1 MFEKVRDWLRE
12 RREKL
17 DLFDE
22 TLVVRQDNPLYLMGP
37 MLYYFWL
44 ITVVTGVVLMLWYVP
59 TTTGAYSSIERIQNE
74 VGRTGFYLLGRPLV
88 LGGLIRGLHKYGADA
103 LITVIFLRL
112 YRMYF
117 LGEYKKP
124 GELSWMLA
132 FLGLILAM
140 ISGITG
146 YLLIWNQRAF
156 WAAKV
161 VLTVPVYF
169 DELPLIGPLKFGSM
183 IAFVFLGGPAVGQAT
198 ITRFYAIHFGISLVL
213 LILIEV
219 MFFRTRRKRINMS
232 LVPVVLF
239 LAMLVVI
246 STILPVE
253 SGRRADP
260 TRTPLPILSDWYF
273 LALYQYVKYTPPLW
287 AGLGPGLLIGFGMLV
302 PFLDRSRGR
311 RPLERPFFTVVG
323 ALAVAYFLA
332 FTALILFNIA
342 VIERDPF
349 IIMNVTLVVLV
360 LGLVWE
366 LRHRR
371 WQRETAAAGP
381 PPPARLAA
389 LGRAEGASVPP
400 AHSQVE
406 GASAG
411 GAARG

>member
-1 MFEKVRDWLRE
+1 MGEKILEWLRE
-12 RREKL
+12 RRQKL

-22 TLVVRQDNPLYLMGP
+22 TLVAHQDNPLYLMGP

-44 ITVVTGVVLMLWYVP
+44 VTVVTGVILMLWYVP
-59 TTTGAYSSIERIQNE
+59 TTTEAYSSIEHIQND
-74 VGRTGFYLLGRPLV
+74 VGRLGFLLGRPLAV
-88 LGGLIRGLHKYGADA
+88 GGLIRGLHKYGADA
-103 LITVIFLRL
+103 LITVIFLRI

-132 FLGLILAM
+132 FTGLILGM

-169 DELPLIGPLKFGSM
+169 DQLPLIGPLKFGSM

-198 ITRFYAIHFGISLVL
+198 ITRFYALHFGISLVL
-213 LILIEV
+213 LILVEV
-219 MFFRTRRKRINMS
+219 LFFRTRRKRINMS
-232 LVPVVLF
+232 LSPVVVF
-239 LAMLVVI
+239 LAMLLVI
-246 STILPVE
+246 SIVLPAE

-287 AGLGPGLLIGFGMLV
+287 AGLGPGLLIGLGMLV

-323 ALAVAYFLA
+323 ALAVLYFLA

-349 IIMNVTLVVLV
+349 IIMWITLVVLS
-360 LGLVWE
+360 LGFLWE
-366 LRHRR
+366 VQYRR
-371 WQRETAAAGP
+371 AQKRAVAAASP
-381 PPPARLAA
+381 SSPARA
-389 LGRAEGASVPP
+389 P
-400 AHSQVE
+400 AH
-406 GASAG
+406 G
-411 GAARG
+411 

>member
-1 MFEKVRDWLRE
+1 MGEKVLEWLRE
-12 RREKL
+12 RRQKL

-22 TLVVRQDNPLYLMGP
+22 TLVAHQDNPMYLMGP

-44 ITVVTGVVLMLWYVP
+44 VTVVTGVILMLWYEP

-74 VGRTGFYLLGRPLV
+74 VGRLGFFLGRPLA
-88 LGGLIRGLHKYGADA
+88 LGGLIRGLHKYGGDA
-103 LITVIFLRL
+103 LITVIFLRI

-117 LGEYKKP
+117 LAEYKKP
-124 GELSWMLA
+124 GELSWILA
-132 FLGLILAM
+132 FTGLILAM

-169 DELPLIGPLKFGSM
+169 DQLPLIGPLKFGSM
-183 IAFVFLGGPAVGQAT
+183 IAFLFLGGPAVGQAT
-198 ITRFYAIHFGISLVL
+198 ITRFYALHFGISLVL
-213 LILIEV
+213 LILVEV
-219 MFFRTRRKRINMS
+219 LFFRTRRKRINMS
-232 LVPVVLF
+232 LAPVVVF
-239 LAMLVVI
+239 LAMLLVI
-246 STILPVE
+246 SIVLPAE

-287 AGLGPGLLIGFGMLV
+287 AGLGPGLLIGLGMLV

-323 ALAVAYFLA
+323 ALAVLYFLA

-349 IIMNVTLVVLV
+349 IIMWITLVVLS
-360 LGLVWE
+360 LGFLWE
-366 LRHRR
+366 LQYRR
-371 WQRETAAAGP
+371 AQKRAVATASPSA
-381 PPPARLAA
+381 PARAPVH
-389 LGRAEGASVPP
+389 G
-400 AHSQVE
+400 
-406 GASAG
+406 
-411 GAARG
+411 

>member
-1 MFEKVRDWLRE
+1 MGEKVLDWLRE
-12 RREKL
+12 RRQKL

-22 TLVVRQDNPLYLMGP
+22 TVVAHQDNPLYLMRP

-44 ITVVTGVVLMLWYVP
+44 VTVVTGVILMLWYEP
-59 TTTGAYSSIERIQNE
+59 TTTGAYSSIERIQND
-74 VGRTGFYLLGRPLV
+74 VGRLGVLLGRPLA

-103 LITVIFLRL
+103 LITVIFLRI

-132 FLGLILAM
+132 FTGLILGM

-169 DELPLIGPLKFGSM
+169 DQLPLIGPLKFGSM

-198 ITRFYAIHFGISLVL
+198 ITRFYALHFGISLVL
-213 LILIEV
+213 LILVEV
-219 MFFRTRRKRINMS
+219 LFFRTRRKRISMS
-232 LVPVVLF
+232 LAPIVVF
-239 LAMLVVI
+239 LAMLLVI
-246 STILPVE
+246 SIVLPAE

-287 AGLGPGLLIGFGMLV
+287 AGLGPGLLIGLGMLV

-323 ALAVAYFLA
+323 ALAVLYFLA

-349 IIMNVTLVVLV
+349 IIMLITLVGLS
-360 LGLVWE
+360 LGFLWE
-366 LRHRR
+366 LRYRR
-371 WQRETAAAGP
+371 AQKRAVAAP
-381 PPPARLAA
+381 SPSPPARA
-389 LGRAEGASVPP
+389 P
-400 AHSQVE
+400 AHS
-406 GASAG
+406 
-411 GAARG
+411 

>member
-1 MFEKVRDWLRE
+1 MNGVPLPGVTDLFERLRDWLRE
-12 RREKL
+12 RRQHL

-22 TLVVRQDNPLYLMGP
+22 TLVARQENPIYLMGP

-44 ITVVTGVVLMLWYVP
+44 ITVISGFLLMIWYDP
-59 TTTGAYSSIERIQNE
+59 TTTGAYGSIERIQHE
-74 VGRTGFYLLGRPLV
+74 VGPFSLGPLA
-88 LGGLIRGLHKYGADA
+88 LTMGGLIRGLHKYGGDA

-112 YRMYF
+112 WRMYF

-161 VLTVPVYF
+161 VLTTPIYF
-169 DELPLIGPLKFGSM
+169 DQLPLIGRLGFGSM
-183 IAFVFLGGPAVGQAT
+183 IAYVFLGGPAIGQAT

-213 LILIEV
+213 LILVEV
-219 MFFRTRRKRINMS
+219 FFGRTRRSRLNMS
-232 LVPVVLF
+232 WLPAVLF
-239 LAMLVVI
+239 MAMLVFI
-246 STILPVE
+246 SIILPAE

-302 PFLDRSRGR
+302 PFLDRSKGR
-311 RPLERPFFTVVG
+311 RPLERPFFFVVG
-323 ALAVAYFLA
+323 VVAIIYYLV

-342 VIERDPF
+342 VIVREPP
-349 IIMNVTLVVLV
+349 IIMVVTFVVLS
-360 LGLVWE
+360 LGLLWE
-366 LRHRR
+366 LRYRR
-371 WQRETAAAGP
+371 RARAA
-381 PPPARLAA
+381 PPAPAPA
-389 LGRAEGASVPP
+389 RAP
-400 AHSQVE
+400 AR
-406 GASAG
+406 A
-411 GAARG
+411 

>member
-1 MFEKVRDWLRE
+1 MIEKVRDWLRE
-12 RREKL
+12 RWQKL

-22 TLVVRQDNPLYLMGP
+22 TVVARQDNPLYLMGP

-44 ITVVTGVVLMLWYVP
+44 VTVVTGVILMLWYEP
-59 TTTGAYSSIERIQNE
+59 TTTGAYSSIERIQNDI
-74 VGRTGFYLLGRPLV
+74 GRMGLTVLGRPLV
-88 LGGLIRGLHKYGADA
+88 LGALIRGLHKYAADA
-103 LITVIFLRL
+103 LITVIFLRI

-132 FLGLILAM
+132 LLGLILAM

-169 DELPLIGPLKFGSM
+169 DQLPLIGSTKFGSM

-198 ITRFYAIHFGISLVL
+198 ITRFYALHFGISLVL
-213 LILIEV
+213 LILVEV
-219 MFFRTRRKRINMS
+219 LFFRARRKRINMS
-232 LVPVVLF
+232 LLPVVVF

-246 STILPVE
+246 SIILPAE

-260 TRTPLPILSDWYF
+260 TKTPLPILSDWYF

-287 AGLGPGLLIGFGMLV
+287 AGLGPGLLVGFGMLV

-323 ALAVAYFLA
+323 ALAVFYFIA

-349 IIMNVTLVVLV
+349 VIMIITLIV
-360 LGLVWE
+360 LGLGFLWE
-366 LRHRR
+366 LRYRR
-371 WQRETAAAGP
+371 SRRQAAAAGALP
-381 PPPARLAA
+381 PTRAPAP
-389 LGRAEGASVPP
+389 S
-400 AHSQVE
+400 
-406 GASAG
+406 
-411 GAARG
+411 